1 MKIKLMEVQM
11 QHYGFILN
19 GNIVLTSRQHNV
31 KNKSTHQVFATISLS
46 FENDIEKAIESAT
59 KAFEVTKKL
68 PAYKRKEILYKIASE
83 ISRQKEELA
92 QTISIETGKPI
103 KLSRIEVD
111 RAVNTF
117 QFAAEEVDK
126 ICGEV
131 LNLDVTAQSENRFGI
146 TKRFPIGPVL
156 AITPFNFP
164 INLAAHKIAPAI
176 AAGNTII
183 FKPATAAMLTGSK
196 LAMIINEVS
205 QIPGLINSVNC
216 SGSMLEKFLSD
227 ERIKK
232 ISFTGS
238 CEIGWRIKQLA
249 SKQKVTLEL
258 GGNAGVVVDKDAD
271 LEFTIPRL
279 VSGSFAHA
287 GQICI
292 SVQRIF
298 VLKEI
303 FESFIQKFV
312 DETSKVKCGD
322 PLDENVIVGPMIT
335 ENDAKRIED
344 WVNEAVSDGAKV
356 LIGGKR
362 KGEFYKPTVLTNTKP
377 EMKVNALEAFAPIVT
392 IEPVDSFEEG
402 IKQINNSRYGLQAG
416 VFTNNLKNALY
427 AMENLEVGGV
437 IINDYPTF
445 RVDNMPYGGVKD
457 SGTGREGLKYAIED
471 MTELRLV
478 VFNKL

>member
-19 GNIVLTSRQHNV
+19 GNIVLTSRQYNV

-216 SGSMLEKFLSD
+216 SGSMIEKFLSD

>member
-1 MKIKLMEVQM
+1 M
-11 QHYGFILN
+11 QHYGFIIN
-19 GNIVLTSRQHNV
+19 GNIVLTSKKYNV
-31 KNKSTHQVFATISLS
+31 KNKSNHQVFATCSLA
-46 FENDIEKAIESAT
+46 FENDIDNAIESAHKT
-59 KAFEVTKKL
+59 FEVTKKL
-68 PAYKRKEILYKIASE
+68 PAYRRKEILSKLASE
-83 ISRQKEELA
+83 IIRQKEDLA
-92 QTISIETGKPI
+92 NLISVETGKPI
-103 KLSRIEVD
+103 KLSRIEID
-111 RAVNTF
+111 RAINTF
-117 QFAAEEVDK
+117 QFAAEEVDR
-126 ICGEV
+126 ISGEF

-183 FKPATAAMLTGSK
+183 FKPATAAMLTGTK
-196 LAMIINEVS
+196 LASIVNEVS
-205 QIPGLINSVNC
+205 GIPGLINSINC
-216 SGSMLEKFLSD
+216 SGSMIEKFLND

-238 CEIGWRIKQLA
+238 CEIGWKIKQLA

-271 LEFTIPRL
+271 FDFAIPRL
-279 VSGSFAHA
+279 VLGSFVHA
-287 GQICI
+287 GQSCI

-303 FESFIQKFV
+303 LETFIQKFV
-312 DETSKVKCGD
+312 EETSKVKCED

-335 ENDAKRIED
+335 ENDAKRIEE
-344 WVNEAVSDGAKV
+344 WVNEAVNEGAKI

-392 IEPVDSFEEG
+392 IEPVDTFEEG

-427 AMENLEVGGV
+427 AMDNLEVGGV

-457 SGTGREGLKYAIED
+457 SGTGREGLRYAIED
-471 MTELRLV
+471 MTELKLI

>member
-1 MKIKLMEVQM
+1 M
-11 QHYGFILN
+11 QHYGFIIN
-19 GNIVLTSRQHNV
+19 GNIILTSKKYNV
-31 KNKSTHQVFATISLS
+31 KNKSSHQVFATCSLA
-46 FENDIEKAIESAT
+46 FEKDIENAIKAAT
-59 KAFEVTKKL
+59 DAFEITKKL
-68 PAYKRKEILYKIASE
+68 PAYRRKDILIKIASE
-83 ISRQKEELA
+83 IFRQKEELA
-92 QTISIETGKPI
+92 HLISIETGKPI

-126 ICGEV
+126 ISGEV
-131 LNLDVTAQSENRFGI
+131 LTLDVTAQSENRFGI

-176 AAGNTII
+176 AAGNTVI
-183 FKPATAAMLTGSK
+183 FKPATSAMLTGTK
-196 LAMIINEVS
+196 LASIINEVS
-205 QIPGLINSVNC
+205 EIPGLINSINC
-216 SGSMLEKFLSD
+216 SGSIMEKYLSD

-238 CEIGWRIKQLA
+238 CEVGWRIKQLA
-249 SKQKVTLEL
+249 TKQKVTLEL
-258 GGNAGVVVDKDAD
+258 GGNAGVMVDKDAD
-271 LEFTIPRL
+271 MEFAIPRL

-298 VLKEI
+298 VHREI
-303 FESFIQKFV
+303 FNEFLEKFV

-335 ENDAKRIED
+335 ENDAKRVEE
-344 WVNEAVSDGAKV
+344 WVNEAQAEGAKI

-362 KGEFYKPTVLTNTKP
+362 KGEFFKPTVLTNTKP

-392 IEPVDSFEEG
+392 IEPVDTFEEG
-402 IKQINNSRYGLQAG
+402 INQINYSKYGLQAG

-427 AMENLEVGGV
+427 AMDNLQVGGV

-445 RVDNMPYGGVKD
+445 RVDNMPYGGTKD
-457 SGTGREGLKYAIED
+457 SGIGREGLKYAIED
-471 MTELRLV
+471 MTELKLI

>member
-1 MKIKLMEVQM
+1 M
-11 QHYGFILN
+11 QHYGFIIN
-19 GNIVLTSRQHNV
+19 GNIVLTSKRYNV
-31 KNKSTHQVFATISLS
+31 KNKSTHQVFATVSLS
-46 FENDIEKAIESAT
+46 FENDIEKAIESAS
-59 KAFEVTKKL
+59 KAFEITKRL
-68 PAYKRKEILYKIASE
+68 PSYRRKEILSRISSE
-83 ISRQKEELA
+83 ISKQREELA
-92 QTISIETGKPI
+92 QLISIETGKPI
-103 KLSRIEVD
+103 KLSRIEID
-111 RAVNTF
+111 RAINTF
-117 QFAAEEVDK
+117 QIAAEEVDR
-126 ICGEV
+126 ISGEV
-131 LNLDVTAQSENRFGI
+131 LNLDITAQSENRLGI

-164 INLAAHKIAPAI
+164 VNLAAHKLAPAI

-183 FKPATAAMLTGSK
+183 FKPATSAMLTGSK
-196 LAMIINEVS
+196 LAMIINEAS
-205 QIPGLINSVNC
+205 QIPGLINSINC
-216 SGSMLEKFLSD
+216 SGSMIEKFLSD
-227 ERIKK
+227 EKIKK

-238 CEIGWRIKQLA
+238 CEVGWRIKQLA

-271 LEFTIPRL
+271 LDFAIPRL
-279 VSGSFAHA
+279 VSGSYAHA

-298 VLKEI
+298 VMKEI
-303 FESFIQKFV
+303 FETFIQKFV
-312 DETSKVKCGD
+312 EETTKIKCGD
-322 PLDENVIVGPMIT
+322 PLDENVLVGPMIT
-335 ENDAKRIED
+335 ENDAKRIEE
-344 WVNEAVSDGAKV
+344 WVNEAVNGGAKI

-392 IEPVDSFEEG
+392 IEPVETFEEG
-402 IKQINNSRYGLQAG
+402 IKQVNNSRYGLQAG

-471 MTELRLV
+471 MTELKLI

>member
-1 MKIKLMEVQM
+1 M
-11 QHYGFILN
+11 QHYGFIIN
-19 GNIVLTSRQHNV
+19 GNIVLTSKRYNV
-31 KNKSTHQVFATISLS
+31 KNKSTHQVFATVSLS
-46 FENDIEKAIESAT
+46 FENDIEKAIESAS
-59 KAFEVTKKL
+59 KAFEITKRL
-68 PAYKRKEILYKIASE
+68 PSYRRKEILSRISSE
-83 ISRQKEELA
+83 ISKQREELA
-92 QTISIETGKPI
+92 QLISIETGKPI
-103 KLSRIEVD
+103 KLSRIEID
-111 RAVNTF
+111 RAINTF
-117 QFAAEEVDK
+117 QIAAEEVDR
-126 ICGEV
+126 ISGEV
-131 LNLDVTAQSENRFGI
+131 LNLDITAQSENRLGI

-164 INLAAHKIAPAI
+164 VNLAAHKLAPAI

-183 FKPATAAMLTGSK
+183 FKPATSAMLTGSK
-196 LAMIINEVS
+196 LAMIINEAS
-205 QIPGLINSVNC
+205 QIPGLINSINC
-216 SGSMLEKFLSD
+216 SGSMTEKFLSD
-227 ERIKK
+227 EKIKK

-238 CEIGWRIKQLA
+238 CEVGWRIKQLA

-271 LEFTIPRL
+271 LDFAIPRL
-279 VSGSFAHA
+279 VSGSYAHA

-298 VLKEI
+298 VIKEI
-303 FESFIQKFV
+303 FETFIQKFV
-312 DETSKVKCGD
+312 EETTKIKCGD
-322 PLDENVIVGPMIT
+322 PLDENVLVGPMIT
-335 ENDAKRIED
+335 ENDAKRIEE
-344 WVNEAVSDGAKV
+344 WVNEAVNGGAKI

-392 IEPVDSFEEG
+392 IEPVETFEEG
-402 IKQINNSRYGLQAG
+402 IKQVNNSRYGLQAG

-471 MTELRLV
+471 MTELKLI

>member
-1 MKIKLMEVQM
+1 M
-11 QHYGFILN
+11 QHFGFIIN
-19 GNIVLTSRQHNV
+19 GNIVLTSKKYNV
-31 KNKSTHQVFATISLS
+31 KNKSTHQVFATCSLA
-46 FENDIEKAIESAT
+46 FENDIENAIESAT

-68 PAYKRKEILYKIASE
+68 PAYRRKEILLKIASE
-83 ISRQKEELA
+83 IFRQKEELA
-92 QTISIETGKPI
+92 QLISIETGKPI

-111 RAVNTF
+111 RAINTF

-126 ICGEV
+126 IFGEV
-131 LNLDVTAQSENRFGI
+131 LTLDVTAQSENRFGI

-183 FKPATAAMLTGSK
+183 FKPATSAMLTGTK
-196 LAMIINEVS
+196 LATIINEIS
-205 QIPGLINSVNC
+205 EIPGLINSINC
-216 SGSMLEKFLSD
+216 SGSMIENFLDD

-238 CEIGWRIKQLA
+238 CEVGWRIKQLA
-249 SKQKVTLEL
+249 KKQKVTLEL
-258 GGNAGVVVDKDAD
+258 GGNAGVMVDLDAE
-271 LEFTIPRL
+271 LSFAIPRL

-298 VLKEI
+298 VHKEI
-303 FESFIQKFV
+303 FNEFLQKFV
-312 DETSKVKCGD
+312 EETSKVKCGD

-335 ENDAKRIED
+335 ENDAKRIEE
-344 WVNEAVSDGAKV
+344 WVNEAQVEGAKI

-377 EMKVNALEAFAPIVT
+377 DMKVNALEAFAPIVT

-402 IKQINNSRYGLQAG
+402 INQINKSRYGLQAG
-416 VFTNNLKNALY
+416 VFTNNLKNAIY
-427 AMENLEVGGV
+427 AMDNLQVGGV
-437 IINDYPTF
+437 MINDYPTF
-445 RVDNMPYGGVKD
+445 RVDNMPYGGMKD
-457 SGTGREGLKYAIED
+457 SGIGREGLKYAIEE
-471 MTELRLV
+471 MTELKLI

>member
-1 MKIKLMEVQM
+1 MKIKIMEVQM
-11 QHYGFILN
+11 QHYGFIIN
-19 GNIVLTSRQHNV
+19 GNIVLTSKRYNV
-31 KNKSTHQVFATISLS
+31 KNKSTHQVLATVSLS
-46 FENDIEKAIESAT
+46 FENDIEKAIESAS
-59 KAFEVTKKL
+59 KAFEITKRL
-68 PAYKRKEILYKIASE
+68 PSYRRKEILSRISSE
-83 ISRQKEELA
+83 ISKQREELA
-92 QTISIETGKPI
+92 QLISIETGKPI
-103 KLSRIEVD
+103 KLSRIEID
-111 RAVNTF
+111 RAINTF
-117 QFAAEEVDK
+117 QIAAEEVDR
-126 ICGEV
+126 ISGEV
-131 LNLDVTAQSENRFGI
+131 LNLDITAQSENRLGI

-164 INLAAHKIAPAI
+164 VNLAAHKLAPAI

-183 FKPATAAMLTGSK
+183 FKPATSAMLTGSK
-196 LAMIINEVS
+196 LAMIINEAS
-205 QIPGLINSVNC
+205 QIPGFINSINC
-216 SGSMLEKFLSD
+216 SGSMIEKFLSD
-227 ERIKK
+227 EKIKK

-238 CEIGWRIKQLA
+238 CEVGWRIKQLA

-271 LEFTIPRL
+271 LDFAIPRL
-279 VSGSFAHA
+279 VSGSYAHA

-298 VLKEI
+298 VMKEI
-303 FESFIQKFV
+303 FETFIQKFV
-312 DETSKVKCGD
+312 EETTKIKCGD
-322 PLDENVIVGPMIT
+322 PLDENVLVGPMIT
-335 ENDAKRIED
+335 ENDAKRIEE
-344 WVNEAVSDGAKV
+344 WVNEAVNGGAKI

-392 IEPVDSFEEG
+392 IEPVETFEEG
-402 IKQINNSRYGLQAG
+402 IKQVNNSRYGLQAG

-471 MTELRLV
+471 MTELKLV

>member
-1 MKIKLMEVQM
+1 MKIKIMEVQM
-11 QHYGFILN
+11 QHYGFIIN
-19 GNIVLTSRQHNV
+19 GNIVLTSKRYNV
-31 KNKSTHQVFATISLS
+31 KNKSTHQVFATVSLS
-46 FENDIEKAIESAT
+46 FENDIEKAIESAL
-59 KAFEVTKKL
+59 KAFEITKRL
-68 PAYKRKEILYKIASE
+68 SSYRRKEILSRISSE
-83 ISRQKEELA
+83 ISKQREELA
-92 QTISIETGKPI
+92 QLISIETGKPI
-103 KLSRIEVD
+103 KLSRIEID
-111 RAVNTF
+111 RAINTF
-117 QFAAEEVDK
+117 QIAAEEVDR
-126 ICGEV
+126 ISGEV
-131 LNLDVTAQSENRFGI
+131 LNLDITAQSENRLGI

-164 INLAAHKIAPAI
+164 VNLAAHKLAPAI

-183 FKPATAAMLTGSK
+183 FKPATSAMLTGSK
-196 LAMIINEVS
+196 LAMIINEAS
-205 QIPGLINSVNC
+205 QIPGLINSINC
-216 SGSMLEKFLSD
+216 SGSMIEKFLSD
-227 ERIKK
+227 EKIKK

-238 CEIGWRIKQLA
+238 CEVGWRIKQLA

-271 LEFTIPRL
+271 LDFAIPRL
-279 VSGSFAHA
+279 VSGSYAHA

-298 VLKEI
+298 VMKEI
-303 FESFIQKFV
+303 FETFIQKFV
-312 DETSKVKCGD
+312 EETTKIKCGD
-322 PLDENVIVGPMIT
+322 PLDENVLVGPMIT
-335 ENDAKRIED
+335 ENDAKRIEE
-344 WVNEAVSDGAKV
+344 WVNEAVNGGAKI

-392 IEPVDSFEEG
+392 IEPVETFEEG
-402 IKQINNSRYGLQAG
+402 IKQVNNSRYGLQAG

-471 MTELRLV
+471 MTELKLV

>member
-1 MKIKLMEVQM
+1 MKIKIMEVQM
-11 QHYGFILN
+11 QHYGFIIN
-19 GNIVLTSRQHNV
+19 GNIVLTSKRYNV
-31 KNKSTHQVFATISLS
+31 KNKSTHQVFATVSLS
-46 FENDIEKAIESAT
+46 FENDIEKAIESAS
-59 KAFEVTKKL
+59 KAFEITKRL
-68 PAYKRKEILYKIASE
+68 PSYRRKEILSRISSE
-83 ISRQKEELA
+83 ISKQREELA
-92 QTISIETGKPI
+92 QLISIETGKPI
-103 KLSRIEVD
+103 KLSRIEID
-111 RAVNTF
+111 RAINTF
-117 QFAAEEVDK
+117 QIAAEEVDR
-126 ICGEV
+126 ISGEV
-131 LNLDVTAQSENRFGI
+131 LNLDITAQSENRLGI

-164 INLAAHKIAPAI
+164 VNLAAHKLAPAI

-183 FKPATAAMLTGSK
+183 FKPATSAMLTGSK
-196 LAMIINEVS
+196 LAMIINEAS
-205 QIPGLINSVNC
+205 QIPGLINSINC
-216 SGSMLEKFLSD
+216 SGSMIEKFLSD
-227 ERIKK
+227 EKIKK

-238 CEIGWRIKQLA
+238 CEVGWRIKQLA

-271 LEFTIPRL
+271 LDFAIPRL
-279 VSGSFAHA
+279 VSGSYAHA

-298 VLKEI
+298 VMKEI
-303 FESFIQKFV
+303 FETFIQKFV
-312 DETSKVKCGD
+312 EETTKIKCGD
-322 PLDENVIVGPMIT
+322 PLDENVLVGPMIT
-335 ENDAKRIED
+335 ENDAKRIEE
-344 WVNEAVSDGAKV
+344 WVNEAVNGGAKI

-392 IEPVDSFEEG
+392 IEPVETFEEG
-402 IKQINNSRYGLQAG
+402 IKQVNNSRYGLQAG

-471 MTELRLV
+471 MTELKLI

>member
-19 GNIVLTSRQHNV
+19 GNIVLTSRQYNV

-92 QTISIETGKPI
+92 HTISIETGKPI

-216 SGSMLEKFLSD
+216 SGSMIEKFLSD

-258 GGNAGVVVDKDAD
+258 GGNAY
-271 LEFTIPRL
+271 
-279 VSGSFAHA
+279 
-287 GQICI
+287 IC
-292 SVQRIF
+292 
-298 VLKEI
+298 
-303 FESFIQKFV
+303 
-312 DETSKVKCGD
+312 SK
-322 PLDENVIVGPMIT
+322 
-335 ENDAKRIED
+335 
-344 WVNEAVSDGAKV
+344 
-356 LIGGKR
+356 
-362 KGEFYKPTVLTNTKP
+362 
-377 EMKVNALEAFAPIVT
+377 
-392 IEPVDSFEEG
+392 
-402 IKQINNSRYGLQAG
+402 
-416 VFTNNLKNALY
+416 NL
-427 AMENLEVGGV
+427 
-437 IINDYPTF
+437 
-445 RVDNMPYGGVKD
+445 R
-457 SGTGREGLKYAIED
+457 S
-471 MTELRLV
+471 
-478 VFNKL
+478 